1 MALGAERLP
10 TASIRDVAAAS
21 GVSHQ
26 TVSRVINGS
35 PRVKES
41 TRQVVL
47 RSVAS
52 LDFHPNRAARA
63 LAGAPVQSVT
73 VLTANTRLY
82 GFAGALEGIEAAARV
97 AGFTVGVRVGE
108 PGAQAADDAVSQ
120 AVELGGALIV
130 IALEQKS
137 IAALH
142 AVPPDFPSAAIVVT
156 PTADEAVGKPWVWID
171 DRKAAIE
178 ATNYLLGLGHRTV
191 HYLSVPAWA
200 DTNPRLAGWR
210 SALVDAGAPVPEP
223 LCCSWEPRSGFEAG
237 QLLTS
242 DPDVTA
248 VLCGN
253 DDIAIGAL
261 RAMHHAGRSVPAD
274 VSIVGFD
281 DIPIALYCS
290 PSLTTVRQDFVALG
304 RLCFA
309 RLLSLLDPSS
319 IDQWAP
325 FPDAKL
331 IIRESAGPPHK
342 RRRRGPVAARPRPLP
357 TPSR

>member
-97 AGFTVGVRVGE
+97 AGFTVGVRVVE

-142 AVPPDFPSAAIVVT
+142 AVRRQTRP
-156 PTADEAVGKPWVWID
+156 
-171 DRKAAIE
+171 
-178 ATNYLLGLGHRTV
+178 
-191 HYLSVPAWA
+191 
-200 DTNPRLAGWR
+200 
-210 SALVDAGAPVPEP
+210 LVSRGCGSMTERQP
-223 LCCSWEPRSGFEAG
+223 L
-237 QLLTS
+237 
-242 DPDVTA
+242 
-248 VLCGN
+248 
-253 DDIAIGAL
+253 
-261 RAMHHAGRSVPAD
+261 
-274 VSIVGFD
+274 
-281 DIPIALYCS
+281 
-290 PSLTTVRQDFVALG
+290 
-304 RLCFA
+304 
-309 RLLSLLDPSS
+309 
-319 IDQWAP
+319 
-325 FPDAKL
+325 
-331 IIRESAGPPHK
+331 
-342 RRRRGPVAARPRPLP
+342 RPRI
-357 TPSR
+357 TFWA

>member
-1 MALGAERLP
+1 MPLGAERLP
-10 TASIRDVAAAS
+10 TVSIRDVAAAS

-97 AGFTVGVRVGE
+97 AGFTVGVRVVE

-142 AVPPDFPSAAIVVT
+142 AVPSDFPSAAIVVT
-156 PTADEAVGKPWVWID
+156 PTVDEAVGKPWVWID
-171 DRKAAIE
+171 DRKAATE

-200 DTNPRLAGWR
+200 DTNPRLTGWR

-237 QLLTS
+237 QVLTS

-281 DIPIALYCS
+281 DIPFALYCS

-309 RLLSLLDPSS
+309 RLVSLLDPSS
-319 IDQWAP
+319 TDQWP
-325 FPDAKL
+325 PCPEAKL

-342 RRRRGPVAARPRPLP
+342 RRRRGPVASRPRLLP
-357 TPSR
+357 APSR

>member
-26 TVSRVINGS
+26 TVSRRNKREPAGEGIDAPSG
-35 PRVKES
+35 
-41 TRQVVL
+41 L

-73 VLTANTRLY
+73 VLTANTRSY

-97 AGFTVGVRVGE
+97 AGFTVGVRVVE

-142 AVPPDFPSAAIVVT
+142 AVPSDFPSAAIVVT
-156 PTADEAVGKPWVWID
+156 PTADEAVGKNPWVWID

-178 ATNYLLGLGHRTV
+178 ARITF
-191 HYLSVPAWA
+191 WA
-200 DTNPRLAGWR
+200 
-210 SALVDAGAPVPEP
+210 
-223 LCCSWEPRSGFEAG
+223 
-237 QLLTS
+237 
-242 DPDVTA
+242 
-248 VLCGN
+248 
-253 DDIAIGAL
+253 
-261 RAMHHAGRSVPAD
+261 
-274 VSIVGFD
+274 
-281 DIPIALYCS
+281 
-290 PSLTTVRQDFVALG
+290 
-304 RLCFA
+304 
-309 RLLSLLDPSS
+309 
-319 IDQWAP
+319 
-325 FPDAKL
+325 
-331 IIRESAGPPHK
+331 
-342 RRRRGPVAARPRPLP
+342 
-357 TPSR
+357 

>member
-1 MALGAERLP
+1 
-10 TASIRDVAAAS
+10 
-21 GVSHQ
+21 
-26 TVSRVINGS
+26 
-35 PRVKES
+35 
-41 TRQVVL
+41 
-47 RSVAS
+47 
-52 LDFHPNRAARA
+52 
-63 LAGAPVQSVT
+63 

-97 AGFTVGVRVGE
+97 AGFTVGVRVVE

-142 AVPPDFPSAAIVVT
+142 AVPSDFPSAAIVVT

-342 RRRRGPVAARPRPLP
+342 RRRRGPVAGRPRPLP